1 MLTTM
6 TFTYYTSKVLAINC
20 DNASNNDTMMD
31 ELERISN
38 LKGYEFDAN
47 EARLRCMPHTVHLAA
62 LEASRLKYFGYIL

>member
-47 EARLRCMPHTVHLAA
+47 EAWLRCMPHTVHLAA
-62 LEASRLKYFGYIL
+62 LKANCLKCFGYIP